1 MYLVLNAVWQVS
13 LGQKS
18 VGSEVQEGLRFVGC
32 TVLTRLFQIYL
43 LDLVIGDYVTVKK
56 WKIKFNGIRNKIA

>member
-1 MYLVLNAVWQVS
+1 LVLNAVWQVS

-56 WKIKFNGIRNKIA
+56 